1 MSSGSSSGSGSSD
14 DLTVART
21 GFNFWDHIARILYK
35 QRKFFID
42 PQGQAHLEAE
52 PWEPPC
58 EVVETS
64 DSYIAR
70 VELPGVDKKL
80 ITLTLENNKTLWVR
94 GQKYRPGEH
103 PMNAP
108 SPVPQEGEEGGKGA
122 PAAPAQV
129 PIFCDIVYGYWAKK
143 LELPGDVAVD
153 SIAASMENGL
163 LTITLPKSKVHTSTI
178 IPVL

>member
-1 MSSGSSSGSGSSD
+1 MSD
-14 DLTVART
+14 DLAVART

-58 EVVETS
+58 EVVETK
-64 DSYIAR
+64 DMYIAR
-70 VELPGVDKKL
+70 VELPGVDKKM

-103 PMNAP
+103 TAGAA
-108 SPVPQEGEEGGKGA
+108 SPPPTEGET
-122 PAAPAQV
+122 PAQV
-129 PIFCDIVYGYWAKK
+129 PIFCDIVYGFWAKK
-143 LELPGDVAVD
+143 LELPGDVAVEH
-153 SIAASMENGL
+153 IVAAMENGV
-163 LTITLPKSKVHTSTI
+163 LTITMPKSKVSTSTI
-178 IPVL
+178 IPVM